1 MQIGSQAQKEKVLEM
16 VEKCRGRCHHWL
28 VVAAL
33 LAVVQVVPAAE
44 QTESTD
50 AKSRTWQEIH
60 LPCGFYRW
68 EFGKKNHFRAN
79 QIVHLADN
87 MMAAQNTDGGWG
99 KNWVILSM
107 DPRPKS
113 LNTLSKKR

>member
-1 MQIGSQAQKEKVLEM
+1 MTFADRLAGAKEKGLKM
-16 VEKCRGRCHHWL
+16 GRCHHWL

-33 LAVVQVVPAAE
+33 LAVVQVMPAAE

-68 EFGKKNHFRAN
+68 EFGKEGSSRMCVFSEL
-79 QIVHLADN
+79 LA
-87 MMAAQNTDGGWG
+87 
-99 KNWVILSM
+99 S
-107 DPRPKS
+107 
-113 LNTLSKKR
+113 